1 MVKRRTGP
9 NLSAPPAGTQTAPR
23 RNADTPASRTQR
35 PSGRAALHPPFT
47 GTASHK
53 PLVSATNGRGQNYT
67 RLTQRPEIICHIDLF
82 SNFHIFMT
90 RLLPDSQ
97 TASPRQRRWGRTSPA
112 YLARLVA
119 PTPVALL
126 RLLRPSSRAP
136 GHHKDSNLGRDVS
149 VRDTAVCAHVP
160 TQRSACL
167 EGSAVNWPHKDLEA
181 VPQNLSFLEQY
192 QDFRRRNVNFWLPHE
207 ISDHRLSHVA
217 SQSPLPAQ
225 TTVLGPRHPPPGMR
239 TLEQL

>member
-1 MVKRRTGP
+1 MNGEQNPKSRDDPWLKDARVRISPPRPLARGQPGARTRTPQLPEHNGH
-9 NLSAPPAGTQTAPR
+9 LDGQHFTPPS
-23 RNADTPASRTQR
+23 PA
-35 PSGRAALHPPFT
+35 
-47 GTASHK
+47 TASHK
-53 PLVSATNGRGQNYT
+53 PLVSLGDRWPRPNT

-136 GHHKDSNLGRDVS
+136 GHHKDNSLGRDVS
-149 VRDTAVCAHVP
+149 VRDTAVCARVHAVLCVP
-160 TQRSACL
+160 GGVSGEL
-167 EGSAVNWPHKDLEA
+167 
-181 VPQNLSFLEQY
+181 
-192 QDFRRRNVNFWLPHE
+192 
-207 ISDHRLSHVA
+207 A
-217 SQSPLPAQ
+217 S
-225 TTVLGPRHPPPGMR
+225 
-239 TLEQL
+239 